1 MPRPTSLLPAVGIC
15 RYRKRRSVD
24 VDRAGCRELR
34 SSARYHPPPEWEV
47 PEAPQDARLAR
58 MAADLPVLTVP
69 DLSGWAC
76 WLETNHA
83 QSNGVWL
90 TLAKKGASE
99 PTRLSYDDALAE
111 ALCYGWIDGR
121 LSGGDDRT
129 FRRTFTPRRPGSA
142 WSKRNVTIATMLI
155 EDGRMRR
162 SGLAAVSRAKAD
174 GTWDAA
180 YDGQATIEVPPDLAA
195 ALVRDPSAK
204 ATFDML
210 SASNRY
216 AILYRVTTA
225 KRPDT
230 RCRRIE
236 QFVAMLARGEAIYPQ
251 RDSAPRRKND

>member
-1 MPRPTSLLPAVGIC
+1 
-15 RYRKRRSVD
+15 
-24 VDRAGCRELR
+24 
-34 SSARYHPPPEWEV
+34 
-47 PEAPQDARLAR
+47 
-58 MAADLPVLTVP
+58 MAAELPVLTVP
-69 DLSGWAC
+69 DLSEWTR
-76 WLETNHA
+76 WLEKHHA
-83 QSNGVWL
+83 QSDGVWL

-142 WSKRNVTIATMLI
+142 WSRRNVTIATMLI
-155 EDGRMRR
+155 EEGRMRR

-195 ALVRDPSAK
+195 ALGRDPSAK
-204 ATFDML
+204 AMFDKL

-225 KRPDT
+225 KRSDT
-230 RCRRIE
+230 RRRRIE
-236 QFVAMLARGEAIYPQ
+236 QFAAMLARGDTIHPQ
-251 RDSAPRRKND
+251 RDTAPRRKHD